1 MPQNQPRRSEM
12 WWRGHNDALAGDPPN
27 ESYYHYYYDYKLAYD
42 QVRREQRRSRWQRS
56 FATIGRILVI
66 VTPIALVLGYFG
78 YGAWNTSR
86 PDPERTQQA
95 IVVPTRTPRPTPRPT
110 LPPPTNTPEPALRP
124 DSYAVITGTQGAALR
139 ARSGPGLKEAT
150 VTRYREGQTV
160 HILEGPQVVD
170 NLEWWRVEADGQG
183 GWAAGTYLKP
193 IENAS
198 APAP

>member
-1 MPQNQPRRSEM
+1 MPQNQARRSEM

-42 QVRREQRRSRWQRS
+42 EVRREQRRSRWQRTFRTVGRS
-56 FATIGRILVI
+56 LLIATPFV
-66 VTPIALVLGYFG
+66 LVLGYFG

-86 PDPERTQQA
+86 PDQESSHQA
-95 IVVPTRTPRPTPRPT
+95 IVVPTNTPRPTPRPT
-110 LPPPTNTPEPALRP
+110 LAPPTNTPEPALRP
-124 DSYAVITGTQGAALR
+124 DSYAVITGTDGAALR
-139 ARSGPGLKEAT
+139 ARSKPGLKETT

-183 GWAAGTYLKP
+183 GWAAGNYLKP
-193 IENAS
+193 IESAS
-198 APAP
+198 PPPS

>member
-42 QVRREQRRSRWQRS
+42 QVRREQRRTRWQRTLSS
-56 FATIGRILVI
+56 FGRGLL
-66 VTPIALVLGYFG
+66 IAAPVVLVLGYFG
-78 YGAWNTSR
+78 FNAWTTSQ
-86 PDPERTQQA
+86 PTDEDQQA
-95 IVVPTRTPRPTPRPT
+95 VVVPTSTPRPTPRPT
-110 LPPPTNTPEPALRP
+110 LPPPTPTPEPALRP

-139 ARSGPGLKEAT
+139 ARSKPGLKEVT

-160 HILEGPQVVD
+160 HVLEGPQVVD
-170 NLEWWRVEADGQG
+170 NLEWWRVEADGIG

-193 IENAS
+193 IEAS
-198 APAP
+198 SPPPP